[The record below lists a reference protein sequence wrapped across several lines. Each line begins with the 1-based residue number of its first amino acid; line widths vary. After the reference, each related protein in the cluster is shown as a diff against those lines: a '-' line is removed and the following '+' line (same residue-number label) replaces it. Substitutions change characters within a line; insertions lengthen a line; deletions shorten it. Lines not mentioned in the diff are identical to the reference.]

1 MISTA
6 STVATV
12 RAIPADRDAGSHRAI
27 AAWLLACCALVFA
40 MVVVGGVTRLTHS
53 GLSIVEW
60 QPIVGALPPLD
71 DAQWQQAFELYKQT
85 PEYKLVNAG
94 MNSIEVVATGCEPQ
108 DIADLLGVD
117 LEAATTIQNAARRE
131 YEKNMASTQ

>member
-1 MISTA
+1 MATLASGRTA
-6 STVATV
+6 A
-12 RAIPADRDAGSHRAI
+12 PAPLRNGARESGAGPV

-71 DAQWQQAFELYKQT
+71 DA
-85 PEYKLVNAG
+85 LV
-94 MNSIEVVATGCEPQ
+94 
-108 DIADLLGVD
+108 
-117 LEAATTIQNAARRE
+117 ARFGGRVG
-131 YEKNMASTQ
+131 A